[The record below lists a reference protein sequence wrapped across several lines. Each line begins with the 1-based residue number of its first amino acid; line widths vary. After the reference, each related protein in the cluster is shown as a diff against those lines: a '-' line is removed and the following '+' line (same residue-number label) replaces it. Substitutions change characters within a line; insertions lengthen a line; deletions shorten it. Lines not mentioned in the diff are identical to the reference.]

1 MATLQ
6 DRHLGVL
13 FIGPGAR
20 LRSEQQITVT
30 PDPNEHAGFVVTT
43 DRARMDITAIHQFLA
58 TESHWALGTDIAT
71 VRRSIENSL
80 SFAVLDRDQQVVAF
94 GRVVSDKTTFAY
106 ITDVFV
112 IRSHRGRGLAAM
124 LVEAMLAHPDL
135 QGLRQW
141 ALKSRDASGLYQR
154 YGFERLP
161 ESRLYMQRPG
171 SLPPDYRYE
180 IE

>member
-1 MATLQ
+1 MRPES
-6 DRHLGVL
+6 DERGE
-13 FIGPGAR
+13 F
-20 LRSEQQITVT
+20 EVT
-30 PDPNEHAGFVVTT
+30 NDHT
-43 DRARMDITAIHQFLA
+43 RMDVGAVHEFLA
-58 TESHWALGTDIAT
+58 TSSHWAQGTDIVT

-80 SFAVLDRDQQVVAF
+80 SFAVLDRDKTLVAF

-112 IRSHRGRGLAAM
+112 VEAHRGRGLAAM
-124 LVEAMLAHPDL
+124 LVEAMLVHPEL

-171 SLPPDYRYE
+171 SLPPEYRHE
-180 IE
+180 KE

>member
-1 MATLQ
+1 MPDANSLLLFVLAGLALSVASESG
-6 DRHLGVL
+6 DR
-13 FIGPGAR
+13 
-20 LRSEQQITVT
+20 
-30 PDPNEHAGFVVTT
+30 DGFEVTT
-43 DRARMDITAIHQFLA
+43 DPTRMDVTAVHEFLA
-58 TESHWALGTDIAT
+58 TASHWAMGTDIAT

-80 SFAVLDRDQQVVAF
+80 SFAVLDRDQKVVAF
-94 GRVVSDKTTFAY
+94 GRVISDRTTFAY

-112 IRSHRGRGLAAM
+112 VESHRGRGLAGM
-124 LVEAMLAHPDL
+124 LVEAMLAHPEL

-171 SLPPDYRYE
+171 SLPPDYRHE
-180 IE
+180 RE

>member
-1 MATLQ
+1 MA
-6 DRHLGVL
+6 
-13 FIGPGAR
+13 FA
-20 LRSEQQITVT
+20 
-30 PDPNEHAGFVVTT
+30 PDDEFEVTT
-43 DRARMDITAIHQFLA
+43 DHARMDIGAVHEFLA
-58 TESHWALGTDIAT
+58 TQSHWAQGTDIAT

-80 SFAVLDRDQQVVAF
+80 SFAVLDRDEKLVAF

-112 IRSHRGRGLAAM
+112 VKSRRGRGLAAM
-124 LVEAMLAHPDL
+124 LVEAMLAHPEL

-171 SLPPDYRYE
+171 SLPPDYRSE
-180 IE
+180 